1 MIFKHLLP
9 QARAWQLTI
18 NKQLKQFFEGLTVAL
33 IDDTR
38 TFLDEIF
45 QDIDPAET
53 RELDTW
59 ETQFGLPNTSLSEAD
74 RRNRLDA
81 AWKATG
87 GQSPRYIQ
95 DTLQDNGFDVYV
107 HEWWVP
113 GTEPAV
119 GVKSCVAAR
128 NAATILVSPKYPL
141 VNIVLE
147 TTPDLIVLAGEAIA
161 QAGEVDAQAGNYID
175 FKDARREYVTPL
187 NSDQHHYFLYIGAA
201 SFGTLAQIDSG
212 RRDEF
217 EALCLKICP
226 CHLWLGMIVEYV

>member
-9 QARAWQLTI
+9 RARSWRITI
-18 NKQLKQFFEGLTVAL
+18 DKTLKQFFEGLTVAL
-33 IDDTR
+33 IDDIKTI
-38 TFLDEIF
+38 LDEVF
-45 QDIDPAET
+45 QDINPAET
-53 RELDTW
+53 TKLDTY
-59 ETQFGLPNTSLSEAD
+59 ENQFGLPATDLTIAD
-74 RRNRLDA
+74 RRTRLDA
-81 AWKATG
+81 AWKSTG

-95 DTLQDNGFDVYV
+95 DTLQDNGFNVYV

-119 GVKSCVAAR
+119 NVKSCVAAR

-147 TTPDLIVLAGEAIA
+147 TTPDYIVLAGEAIA
-161 QAGEVDAQAGNYID
+161 QAGEADAQAGNYID
-175 FKDARREYVTPL
+175 FKDERRTYITPL
-187 NSDQHHYFLYIGAA
+187 NTDYHHYFLYIGGS
-201 SFGTLAQIDSG
+201 SFGTLASIDAN

-226 CHLWLGMIVEYV
+226 CHLWLGMLVQYV